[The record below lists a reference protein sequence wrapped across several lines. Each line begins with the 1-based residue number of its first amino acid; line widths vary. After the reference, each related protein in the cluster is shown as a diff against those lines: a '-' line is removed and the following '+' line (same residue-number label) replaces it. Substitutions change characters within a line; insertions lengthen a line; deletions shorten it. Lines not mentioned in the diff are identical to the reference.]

1 MVQYTRL
8 QWVTGIRYLAA
19 TFPFFFLAAVPVLLR
34 LPRALVAS
42 IAVLSVTIN
51 WSIAMVRSQG
61 SVGQNLARVFV
72 EGLQLPWLTVLSK
85 TRAQYLPWLEGHPSP
100 LGWFALWAVM
110 IWLLW
115 RLERPFWRWS
125 VPPP

>member
-1 MVQYTRL
+1 MLLAIVGVVLGLIGAFGLTRL
-8 QWVTGIRYLAA
+8 MASMLFGVEPTDPVT
-19 TFPFFFLAAVPVLLR
+19 F
-34 LPRALVAS
+34 AS